1 MLAYITKIQ
10 AEFAKRL
17 LVAKAPGD
25 QLIQWVFSLLIFGVL
40 TRWTT
45 FLDVDFRELRS
56 ILGAL
61 LVVGKLSLPTYV
73 DSVHFLA
80 LCFTFWNAPNLRLM

>member
-1 MLAYITKIQ
+1 MLWTILAYITKIQ

-61 LVVGKLSLPTYV
+61 LVVGKQSPPTYV

-80 LCFTFWNAPNLRLM
+80 LCFSTF